1 MQDSTIFKLRIQD
14 LINNIKELHPEKKGT
29 IILFA
34 AFEDDRYRFTQE
46 SSFYYFT
53 GLQEPAVVLTIDV
66 DGQKILYV
74 PNCLEERAKWVV
86 SPLQLTKEYA
96 KQIGVDEVKLLGSG
110 CSGYQM
116 HPYSC
121 ESEYSNLTADLKKK
135 INSESVLFALD
146 PHTPY
151 GYIEQ
156 RLLLQRLRTFGAAPN
171 VVDISSIAARMR
183 RSKDVKEIELM
194 YKAAEI
200 TCVAQEAAARAISH
214 GVNEAEVQASLEYIM
229 TGSHAAIAFPSI
241 VATGKNSTILHYNQN
256 NAELKKG
263 DLVVVDIGARYD
275 GYCADITRTYPV
287 SGTFTKRQKE
297 IYNIVL
303 DTQNYIA
310 SIAKP
315 GMWLSYKEKPDQSLN
330 HLARAFIKEKG
341 YDHYFPHGIGHFLGI
356 DVHDVG
362 DYTEPLK
369 AGDVITIEPG
379 IYIADEQIGVRIEDD
394 YWIVK
399 DGVICLSEGLPK
411 TADEIEEMVKEKFE

>member
-1 MQDSTIFKLRIQD
+1 MQDSNIFKLRVKD
-14 LINNIKELHPEKKGT
+14 LINNVKELHPEKRGT
-29 IILFA
+29 FILFA
-34 AFEDDRYRFTQE
+34 GFEDDKYRFVQE
-46 SSFYYFT
+46 STFYYFT
-53 GLQEPAVVLTIDV
+53 GIQEPAVVLTIDLE
-66 DGQKILYV
+66 GHKTLYV
-74 PNCLEERAKWVV
+74 PNCIEERAKWVV
-86 SPLQLTKEYA
+86 SPLQLSTEYA
-96 KQIGVDEVKLLGSG
+96 KQIGVDEVKLLGTT
-110 CSGYQM
+110 CFGYQM
-116 HPYSC
+116 HPFFA
-121 ESEYSNLTADLKKK
+121 ESEYSNLTLDLKKK
-135 INSESVLFALD
+135 IDSESVLFVLE

-156 RLLLQRLRTFGAAPN
+156 RLLLQRLRTFGAAPK
-171 VVDISSIAARMR
+171 VVDVSSIIARMR

-194 YKAAEI
+194 YKAVEI
-200 TCVAQEAAARAISH
+200 TCIAQEAAAKAISL

-229 TGSHAAIAFPSI
+229 TGSHAEIAFPSI
-241 VATGKNSTILHYNQN
+241 VATGKNSTVLHYNQN

-341 YDHYFPHGIGHFLGI
+341 YDHYFPHGIGHFLGL

-379 IYIADEQIGVRIEDD
+379 IYIAEEQIGVRIEDD

-411 TADEIEEMVKEKFE
+411 SVEDIEEMVKEKFE